1 MISKYYEINKHK
13 DKINFYL
20 FYGENEGLK
29 LDTIKANFNNFTKE
43 NTYKYSEKDIIQ
55 NKQLIFEKIYSRSFF
70 ENEKLILI
78 SDITEKSFEFIE
90 EVKNSNISDV
100 IIILLANKLEKKSK
114 IRNVFEKDKEIL
126 IIPF

>member
-29 LDTIKANFNNFTKE
+29 LDTIKTKFNNFTKE

-55 NKQLIFEKIYSRSFF
+55 NKQSFFEKIYSKSFF

-78 SDITEKSFEFIE
+78 SNVTDKSFELIQEMIRIQTLSIKCFLDFEIQLLPRRN
-90 EVKNSNISDV
+90 KN
-100 IIILLANKLEKKSK
+100 LK
-114 IRNVFEKDKEIL
+114 IV
-126 IIPF
+126 